1 MHRYAIYFAPPR
13 PHPLWL
19 AGCAILGRDPESGET
34 LPQPA
39 LGGIAPARLA
49 AITTD
54 PRRYGWHATLKPP
67 FALAPGRTAS
77 GLDAALARFAAGQA
91 AFPMPPLALASLSG
105 FLAVTPTARSAPLE
119 ALAAA
124 CVSAFDGFRRPA
136 GKAELARRRQS
147 GLDPVE
153 EANLARWG
161 YPYVMERF
169 RFHMTLTQRLGDSER
184 VPVAA
189 ALAPLLASAV
199 ATPLAAD
206 AVTLYGEPKPGAPF
220 MLLRRYPFA
229 A

>member
-19 AGCAILGRDPESGET
+19 AGCTILGRDPESGEA

-39 LGGIAPARLA
+39 LDGIPPGRLA

-67 FALAPGRTAS
+67 FTLAAGRTAG
-77 GLDAALARFAAGQA
+77 GLDAALAHFAARQA
-91 AFPMPPLALASLSG
+91 AFPMPPLGLASLSG
-105 FLAVTPTARSAPLE
+105 FLAVIPMARSSPLE

-124 CVSAFDGFRRPA
+124 CVSTFDGFRRPA
-136 GKAELARRRQS
+136 GKAELARRRRS

-153 EANLARWG
+153 EENLARWG

-184 VPVAA
+184 APVAA
-189 ALAPLLASAV
+189 ALAPLLAP
-199 ATPLAAD
+199 ATALPLAAD
-206 AVTLYGEPKPGAPF
+206 AVSLYGEPEPGAPF